1 MSIYSEIPSY
11 VYKHTNLI
19 TGEFYY
25 GYRFYNTKL
34 NREPEEDLPIYVCSS
49 KIKNRII
56 EERVFWESE
65 VLHKYYGEN
74 KKIDAFLH
82 EQRLIKSNFG
92 NKLMLNRHYYDETKH
107 KGFLLSSNHTEETKK
122 KISKTL
128 KANKVFSEETKR
140 KISQS
145 KIGRLVTQE
154 TREKISKT
162 LKGNIPWNKGKKTGP
177 QSEEIRKKTS
187 ECIKK
192 WWAERKLS
200 GKINNKE
207 KE

>member
-34 NREPEEDLPIYVCSS
+34 NKEPEEDLPIYVCSS

-56 EERVFWESE
+56 EERNLWKSE
-65 VLHKYYGEN
+65 IICKYYGEN

-82 EQRLIKSNFG
+82 EQHLIRSNFD
-92 NKLMLNRHYYDETKH
+92 NKLMLNRHYYDEIKH
-107 KGFLLSSNHTEETKK
+107 KGALLFSKHTEETKRKISNTLKNSKVFSEETKK
-122 KISKTL
+122 KISQ
-128 KANKVFSEETKR
+128 A
-140 KISQS
+140 
-145 KIGRLVTQE
+145 KIGHEVKKE

-162 LKGNIPWNKGKKTGP
+162 LKGNIPWNKGKNTGP
-177 QSEEIRKKTS
+177 QSEEVKKKTS
-187 ECIKK
+187 EAIKK
-192 WWAERKLS
+192 WWAERKLNN
-200 GKINNKE
+200 KINIETKQ
-207 KE
+207 